1 MTSRLQRSLG
11 AVVLLWAGASAAA
24 SAEEANRRW
33 TDPPASRAPADETVT
48 YPAAASQPAPTPA
61 VSTPSD
67 AAALE
72 QTPLEPATA
81 ATANVPVG
89 APAKEAPAA
98 EAGSSK
104 PVQPA
109 GSAEPE
115 GARASKKLSASESA
129 GARKIQAAK
138 RNAVERKLSATLPAK
153 SSMPKPATRVQ
164 SSRSAQD
171 VVATGAL
178 PQGAMVE
185 RRSADVR
192 PGYRRLRSV
201 KDALDAGLTVMT
213 VRTYQLPDGRQI
225 EIETEPDPQ
234 TRLDVIVR
242 PY

>member
-33 TDPPASRAPADETVT
+33 TDPPASRAPPDETVT
-48 YPAAASQPAPTPA
+48 YPAAAPPSAPTPA
-61 VSTPSD
+61 VSTPSE

-72 QTPLEPATA
+72 QTPLEPATGA
-81 ATANVPVG
+81 AVG

-98 EAGSSK
+98 NTGFSR
-104 PVQPA
+104 PVQA
-109 GSAEPE
+109 AQSAEPE
-115 GARASKKLSASESA
+115 SAGASKKLSASESA
-129 GARKIQAAK
+129 GARKSQTAK
-138 RNAVERKLSATLPAK
+138 KSAVDRKMSATLPAR
-153 SSMPKPATRVQ
+153 SSMSKPATRVQ

-178 PQGAMVE
+178 PRGAMVE
-185 RRSADVR
+185 RRTADVR

-201 KDALDAGLTVMT
+201 KEALDAGLTVMT